1 MGKCS
6 RLRTTGTKA
15 EENSS
20 ALRGSLT
27 FITGLDDQASYLSIR
42 ELWEEKS
49 YLDRVSVVSA
59 GTRKRDQPR
68 VGSAVRRG
76 GSTTGTRSKCSE
88 KIAVPLKTSHDANIS
103 PATSNPTE
111 LS

>member
-68 VGSAVRRG
+68 VSSAVRLG
-76 GSTTGTRSKCSE
+76 GSRF
-88 KIAVPLKTSHDANIS
+88 
-103 PATSNPTE
+103 
-111 LS
+111 